1 MARGPTP
8 VRRAQA
14 VTPFGVGAML
24 VGVDG
29 VSMITAGLD
38 AWFLP
43 PDGVLDSKAIDI
55 SEFQVEEWR
64 LQRYLGVSHFR
75 VAPDYRESRAFG
87 KATPNV
93 GLTLPFL
100 RFPQWHFCS
109 FCDRLTEIGLSVRG
123 RQRCQACYA
132 KGNRRSWLSQVPFVA
147 ICDGG
152 HIQDFPW
159 REWVHRDAATI
170 CSKQMYLRA
179 TGGASLAAQQ
189 VRCECGA
196 GPRNLSG
203 ITEGSIDSTFLTK
216 NLESGKEFLCPGR
229 TPWHGTPEPRGCA
242 RPIKGSLRSA
252 SNVYYSVV
260 RSAIYVPRGVG
271 RVDSELLSHFE
282 DPAVATVMSVFK
294 DSGGRPKP
302 EQLRNI
308 RRDLFDP
315 FTDRQIDAAIEI
327 VLTGTGSEEPS
338 PVADDDPE
346 TAFRRSEFEVLRRE
360 QRELQLVVREP
371 SLSGYGDWL
380 RKFVNRVT
388 LVERLR
394 ETRALAGF
402 ERIIPESPVDL
413 PSRRALLWKEEPTE
427 HVWLPAYVVFGEGV
441 FLELEGERLR
451 KWENSAVVQRRIAT
465 LAANYA
471 RTAVGQQREPW
482 LSPRFV
488 LLHTLAHLLINQLT
502 FECGY
507 SSASLRE
514 RLYVSDVP
522 DAQMAGILIYTAAG
536 DAEGTMG
543 GLVRMGRDRY
553 LPGVLRRAID
563 SARWCSADPICMEIG
578 SASGQGPESLN
589 MAACHSC
596 ALVPETACEE
606 FNRFLDRGLLV
617 GAGAE
622 LSTGFF
628 NE

>member
-38 AWFLP
+38 SWFLP
-43 PDGVLDSKAIDI
+43 PDGATDSRALDVT
-55 SEFQVEEWR
+55 EFQVEEWR
-64 LQRYLGVSHFR
+64 LQRYLGVAHFR
-75 VAPDYRESRAFG
+75 MAPDFREARAFG

-123 RQRCQACYA
+123 RQRCQNCNA
-132 KGNRRSWLSQVPFVA
+132 KGKRRAWLSQVPFVA
-147 ICDGG
+147 ICDAG

-159 REWVHRDAATI
+159 REWVHRDSGST
-170 CSKQMYLRA
+170 CMKQLYLRA

-189 VRCECGA
+189 VRCDCGA

-203 ITEGSIDSTFLTK
+203 ITEGSGDSTFLTK
-216 NLESGKEFLCPGR
+216 NLEAGREFLCPGR
-229 TPWHGTPEPRGCA
+229 TPWHGTAQPQGCS

-252 SNVYYSVV
+252 SNVYFSVV

-271 RVDSELLSHFE
+271 RVDSELLSILE
-282 DPAVATVMSVFK
+282 DPAVATMISVLK

-302 EQLRNI
+302 EQLRTI

-315 FTDRQIDAAIEI
+315 FTDRQIDAAIDI
-327 VLTGTGSEEPS
+327 VMTGAGSEEPAS
-338 PVADDDPE
+338 VAEEDAE
-346 TAFRRSEFEVLRRE
+346 TAFRRSEFEVLRRP

-371 SLSGYGDWL
+371 NRSEYGEWL
-380 RKFVNRVT
+380 EKFVSRVT
-388 LVERLR
+388 LIEKLR

-402 ERIIPESPVDL
+402 ERIVPESPVDL
-413 PSRRALLWKEEPTE
+413 ASRRRLLWKKEPE
-427 HVWLPAYVVFGEGV
+427 DHVWLPAYVVFGEGI
-441 FLELEGERLR
+441 FLELAGERLA
-451 KWENSAVVQRRIAT
+451 KWERSEAVQRRLGV
-465 LAANYA
+465 LAANYG
-471 RTAVGQQREPW
+471 RTSVGQQRGMW
-482 LSPRFV
+482 LTPRFV

-514 RLYVSDVP
+514 RLYVSDASEGP
-522 DAQMAGILIYTAAG
+522 MAGLLIYTAAG

-543 GLVRMGRDRY
+543 GLVRMGRARY
-553 LPGVLRRAID
+553 LPGVFRRAID
-563 SARWCSADPICMEIG
+563 AARWCSADPICMEIG
-578 SASGQGPESLN
+578 SAAGQGPESLN

-606 FNRFLDRGLLV
+606 FNRFLDRGLVV
-617 GAGAE
+617 GAGAD

-628 NE
+628 SK